1 MTTSTQFSKIKDNAE
16 LYSKEK
22 NRVNNINVNRYKT
35 DEEFR
40 NRIIEQQKKRRQML
54 KELKNS
60 TLSV

>member
-16 LYSKEK
+16 LYNKEK

-54 KELKNS
+54 KELKNF

>member
-16 LYSKEK
+16 LYNKEK

>member
-1 MTTSTQFSKIKDNAE
+1 MTTSKQFSKIKSNDE
-16 LYSKEK
+16 LYVKEK

-40 NRIIEQQKKRRQML
+40 NRIIEQQKKRRQIL

-60 TLSV
+60 NISV

>member
-16 LYSKEK
+16 LYNKEK

-54 KELKNS
+54 KELKKS